1 MKAIGKRV
9 VVQKTETQ
17 IKRAVIVQGE
27 PEYNYSTEI
36 VVKQLGEE
44 CPPGIL
50 NIGDKVLLGEH
61 TRPSGMK
68 LISPEK
74 DKEKRV
80 FLGIVWYDEIVGIDD
95 NAEEERGEVKK

>member
-50 NIGDKVLLGEH
+50 NIGEH